1 LKFLLNMNL
10 PRELGRRL
18 ATCGHTWR
26 HVGDIGLA
34 AAADEQIVA
43 EARQTREVIL
53 THDLDYG
60 AILAFSGEDAPSVI
74 TFRTVNT
81 LPDHLLTRLNAV
93 LPDIE
98 TALAQGAIVSLE
110 DAAARVR
117 RLPIG

>member
-1 LKFLLNMNL
+1 MKFLLNMNL

-60 AILAFSGEDAPSVI
+60 AILAFSGEDAPSVV

-81 LPDHLLTRLNAV
+81 LPDYLLTRLIAV

-98 TALAQGAIVSLE
+98 PALAQGAIVVLE